1 MASQIGVNPNTVAKA
16 YQELEEQGYIYS
28 EKGKGCFVADNE
40 SDKLIR
46 EDKLKDFKGT
56 VADMKQHH
64 IEREELYK
72 AIDAVYEEGTDHA

>member
-1 MASQIGVNPNTVAKA
+1 M
-16 YQELEEQGYIYS
+16 
-28 EKGKGCFVADNE
+28 ADNE